1 MAMRRTT
8 SPRCSDCARG
18 GVLLFGA
25 WGKVGGVRLENRAV
39 LDPKDN
45 FHTVNGVK
53 GPRKKRTD
61 L

>member
-1 MAMRRTT
+1 M
-8 SPRCSDCARG
+8 
-18 GVLLFGA
+18 FEA